1 MRVGIASRGDVDQ
14 TGGGSG
20 VSGEPISPW
29 ADSLDIR
36 HLRAFRA
43 VAARL
48 NFRRAAED
56 LHLSQPA
63 LSRQI
68 AQLEEG
74 IGTALLT
81 RAGRRTEL
89 TVAGRFLEARAGAL
103 VRDLERLWRETREAG
118 QGRRGS
124 LALGCTEAAMAGF
137 FRPVLRRV
145 RLDLPGVAVVLRL
158 DHSDRLVRSV
168 ADGGLDIAI
177 VSLPASGGGLRSM
190 RVAEEV
196 LGVVLPEDHP
206 LAARRTVGLQELRQE
221 SFILFPPEDN
231 PQLHAEIVEKCRR
244 VGFFP
249 RRGEETASRT
259 LAVSLV
265 AAGFGV
271 TLIGERSAH
280 LCGPG
285 TCFRPLRG
293 ERPAM
298 TFYLVEPES
307 VLSPFT
313 AVVRAA
319 LAAVGGEKGNWE
331 VRE

>member
-1 MRVGIASRGDVDQ
+1 M
-14 TGGGSG
+14 
-20 VSGEPISPW
+20 GEPTSPV
-29 ADSLDIR
+29 ADWLDVR

-56 LHLSQPA
+56 LHVSQPA
-63 LSRQI
+63 LSRKI

-74 IGTALLT
+74 IGTRLLV
-81 RAGRRTEL
+81 RSGRRTEL

-118 QGRRGS
+118 QGQRGS
-124 LALGCTEAAMAGF
+124 LALGCTETAMAGF
-137 FRPVLRRV
+137 LPPVLRRV
-145 RLDLPGVAVVLRL
+145 RAGLPGVSLVLRL
-158 DHSDRLVRSV
+158 DHSDRLVRAVS
-168 ADGGLDIAI
+168 DGGLDLAI
-177 VSLPASGGGLRSM
+177 VSLPATGEGLRSV
-190 RVAEEV
+190 RVAEEA
-196 LGVVLPEDHP
+196 LGVVLPEEHP
-206 LAARRTVGLQELRQE
+206 LAARASLGLQDLREE
-221 SFILFPPEDN
+221 SFILFPPQDN

-244 VGFFP
+244 AGFFP

-259 LAVSLV
+259 LAVSMV

-271 TLIGERSAH
+271 TLIGERSAR

-293 ERPAM
+293 ERPTM
-298 TFYLVEPES
+298 TFYLVEPDRGPD
-307 VLSPFT
+307 PFT
-313 AVVRAA
+313 NVVRSA
-319 LAAVGGEKGNWE
+319 LAPVGKENKSLGGKSG